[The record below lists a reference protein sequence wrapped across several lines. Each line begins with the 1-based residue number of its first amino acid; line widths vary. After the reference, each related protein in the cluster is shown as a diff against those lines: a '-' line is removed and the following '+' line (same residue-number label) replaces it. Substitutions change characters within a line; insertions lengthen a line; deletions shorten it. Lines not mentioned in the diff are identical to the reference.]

1 MWISRKRFQELE
13 KRIADLE
20 KTVQSQQRQITSY
33 FHQLARPES
42 LLKQVVHDA
51 QSDDHIPTFRVNLSS
66 RKLFERK
73 IE

>member
-1 MWISRKRFQELE
+1 MDFQKEIPGVE

-42 LLKQVVHDA
+42 LLKQVAHDA
-51 QSDDHIPTFRVNLSS
+51 QSDDHIPTFQVNLSS
-66 RKLFERK
+66 RKLLERK

>member
-1 MWISRKRFQELE
+1 MDFQKEIPGVE

-42 LLKQVVHDA
+42 LLKQVAHDA
-51 QSDDHIPTFRVNLSS
+51 QSDDHIPTFQVNLSS

>member
-1 MWISRKRFQELE
+1 MWISKKRFQELE

-20 KTVQSQQRQITSY
+20 KTVQSQQRQVTSY

-42 LLKQVVHDA
+42 LLKQVAHDA
-51 QSDDHIPTFRVNLSS
+51 QSDDHTSTFRVNLSN

>member
-42 LLKQVVHDA
+42 LLN
-51 QSDDHIPTFRVNLSS
+51 RWLMMLSQMIIFQHS
-66 RKLFERK
+66 K
-73 IE
+73 